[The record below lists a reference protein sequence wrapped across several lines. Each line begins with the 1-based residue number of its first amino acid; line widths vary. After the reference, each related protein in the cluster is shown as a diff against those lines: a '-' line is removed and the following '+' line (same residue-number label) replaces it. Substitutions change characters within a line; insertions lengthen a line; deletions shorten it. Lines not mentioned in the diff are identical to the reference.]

1 MTKKNIRSIF
11 LISLAGVG
19 IWLLGFAVIL
29 LLDFENSVT
38 VNRAWLIIMFVA
50 TLVVSVVKNMK
61 SDDR

>member
-11 LISLAGVG
+11 LISLTGVG

-61 SDDR
+61 SDER